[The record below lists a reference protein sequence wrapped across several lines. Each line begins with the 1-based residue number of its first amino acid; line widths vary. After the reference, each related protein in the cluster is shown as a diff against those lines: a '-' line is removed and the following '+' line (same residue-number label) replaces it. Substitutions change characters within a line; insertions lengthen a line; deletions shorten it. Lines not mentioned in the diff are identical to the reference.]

1 MLTHNDLI
9 PGDKI
14 DPTPIASGSRVFVH
28 RLRGQNGLEG
38 RVLRVPRDST
48 RDPVEVIQMELLKMG
63 PLSNFLPAPEMV
75 RAEIGGQVRRLV
87 SSVEVASPLCR
98 QEPSAVAFSCELQE
112 QEGVE
117 EGISY
122 LRQMRKFID
131 ACKKSY
137 WDRRMLPD
145 LVGKGNVV
153 TDKNGVWLLDFNN
166 ISGEWAVGEEVRV
179 PLDDQGLPIFD
190 MWLSFM
196 HSVEKRLLT
205 SRGSNFS
212 TESFNKTY
220 RRERVVYGVDLP
232 EELQGVLVSADAL
245 KRDPFYGAL
254 RFQARREKV
263 NTILDRKYRERVS
276 H

>member
-1 MLTHNDLI
+1 VLTHNDLI

-14 DPTPIASGSRVFVH
+14 DPIPIASGSRVFVH
-28 RLRGQNGLEG
+28 RLRGQNGLDG
-38 RVLRVPRDST
+38 RVLRVPRDLT
-48 RDPVEVIQMELLKMG
+48 RDPVEVVQMELLKMG
-63 PLSNFLPAPEMV
+63 SLSHFLPAPETV

-87 SSVEVASPLCR
+87 SSMEITSPLCR
-98 QEPSAVAFSCELQE
+98 QEPSAGAFSCELQGQASLE
-112 QEGVE
+112 QGL
-117 EGISY
+117 SY
-122 LRQMRKFID
+122 LRQMRGFID

-137 WDRRMLPD
+137 WDRHMLPD

-166 ISGEWAVGEEVRV
+166 ISGEWAVSEEVRV

-190 MWLSFM
+190 MGLSFM
-196 HSVEKRLLT
+196 HSVEKKLL
-205 SRGSNFS
+205 SCRGSNFS
-212 TESFNKTY
+212 TESFNQTY
-220 RRERVVYGVDLP
+220 HREREVHGVDLP

-263 NTILDRKYRERVS
+263 NTILDLKYRERVS